1 MVIKMNEVNNHLEV
15 HSEVKPSLPIRLV
28 LADDHTIVRDGVAH
42 LLNAEPDVE
51 VVGQASDG
59 LQVIE
64 MVSRLKPDVVLMDL
78 QMPNLD
84 GVEAIKRIKAADEQI
99 KIIILTTYDTDEY
112 ILEGIRAGARGYLL
126 KDVPKEELCRSIRL
140 VNQGHSLMQ
149 PSLPARFFNLLTQ
162 RDSKENEA
170 AALTERELE
179 VVRLI
184 ARGDRNK
191 EIAQK
196 MAISEGT
203 VKGYV
208 ATILQKFGVTDRTQA
223 AMYAVQK
230 GLIQLDSGVE

>member
-1 MVIKMNEVNNHLEV
+1 MSRVNENIENIPTSARSGVIR
-15 HSEVKPSLPIRLV
+15 IV

-42 LLNAEPDVE
+42 LLNAEPDFE
-51 VVGQASDG
+51 VVGEARDG

-84 GVEAIKRIKAADEQI
+84 GVAAIRRIRANDEHI

-112 ILEGIRAGARGYLL
+112 ILEGIRAGAKGYLL

-149 PSLPARFFNLLTQ
+149 PSLTARFFNLLAQSETKG
-162 RDSKENEA
+162 SE

-223 AMYAVQK
+223 AMYAVK
-230 GLIQLDSGVE
+230 RGLIQLDEGQPN